1 MKHSIRYGVFETN
14 SSSIHSLAIPKSCD
28 IAKIMTFN
36 IGKFG
41 WTFTDDNDPCD
52 YFYTAI
58 YEVSNTREDAEE
70 RLSKLKKILDNAGI
84 QYYLGKVKTSSAAW
98 KPEGFYL
105 DNGYIDHGESLRVF
119 VDDLLQNSDKLLRFL
134 SNGLVF
140 TGNDNSDTNG
150 FFDRESEYIK
160 EWGFEEGVN
169 TKIKNRYYMKNY
181 NDYDWYTKGN

>member
-28 IAKIMTFN
+28 IFKFFSFH
-36 IGKFG
+36 IGEFG

-58 YEVSNTREDAEE
+58 YEVSNTKEELKE
-70 RLSKLKKILDNAGI
+70 RLTKFKSILDNAGI
-84 QYYLGKVKTSSAAW
+84 DYHLGTAIIKDSDWCVD
-98 KPEGFYL
+98 GFYL
-105 DNGYIDHGESLRVF
+105 ADGYIDHGCQLRSF

-150 FFDRESEYIK
+150 FFDRDSEYIK
-160 EWGFEEGVN
+160 ERDFKLKEGIN
-169 TKIKNRYYMKNY
+169 TKNKYYMKNY

>member
-28 IAKIMTFN
+28 ISKFFSFH
-36 IGKFG
+36 IGEFG

-58 YEVSNTREDAEE
+58 YEVSNTKEELKE
-70 RLSKLKKILDNAGI
+70 RLTRLKKILDNAGI
-84 QYYLGKVKTSSAAW
+84 QYYLGEVKIFPASW

-105 DNGYIDHGESLRVF
+105 DNGYIDHGESLRAF
-119 VDDLLQNSDKLLRFL
+119 VDHLLQDSNRLLRFL

-150 FFDRESEYIK
+150 FFDRDSEYIK
-160 EWGFEEGVN
+160 EWDFKEGVN